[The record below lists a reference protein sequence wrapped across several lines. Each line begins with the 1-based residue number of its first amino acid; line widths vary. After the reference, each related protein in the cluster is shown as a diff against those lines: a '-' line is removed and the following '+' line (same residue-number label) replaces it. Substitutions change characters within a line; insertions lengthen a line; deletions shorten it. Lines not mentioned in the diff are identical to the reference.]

1 MSEKHVHSI
10 RLALA
15 DRGQGWQP
23 LAIALGGIVG
33 VALLLVSPVFPHCI
47 FKSIFGIPC
56 PGCGTIRA
64 LQLLFA
70 GNVVGSVLM
79 NPVGIILCLFWALS
93 VALYAKDLACGT
105 RSFHRVMHHRLPLPA
120 AVALGIFVA
129 ANWAWNIYK
138 CL

>member
-1 MSEKHVHSI
+1 MSEKHTHSI

-15 DRGQGWQP
+15 DKENGHQP
-23 LAIALGGIVG
+23 LVIALGGIVAA
-33 VALLLVSPVFPHCI
+33 VLLLTVPAYPHCI

-56 PGCGTIRA
+56 PGCGTTRA

-70 GNVVGSVLM
+70 GNIIGSALM

-93 VALYAKDLACGT
+93 VALYAKDLVCGT
-105 RSFHRVMHHRLPLPA
+105 HTFHHVMHHRLPLPA
-120 AVALGIFVA
+120 TVALCLFVA